1 MARATLSYTLP
12 EEESDFK
19 AALQGRDAKLCLWN
33 FAMYLRNR
41 VKHGEL
47 SPEVRQALQAA
58 REELQSMMNEHGV
71 SLDD

>member
-1 MARATLSYTLP
+1 MARATLSFRLP
-12 EEESDFK
+12 DEESEFT
-19 AALQGRDAKLCLWN
+19 AAVQGRDAKLCLWQ

>member
-1 MARATLSYTLP
+1 MARYTLSFRVP
-12 EEESDFK
+12 EEESEFR
-19 AALQGRDAKLCLWN
+19 AAVQGRDAKLCLWQI
-33 FAMYLRNR
+33 AMYLRNR

-47 SPEVRQALQAA
+47 SAEVCDALQAA

>member
-1 MARATLSYTLP
+1 MARYTLSFRLP
-12 EEESDFK
+12 DEESEFK
-19 AALQGRDAKLCLWN
+19 AAVQGRDAKLCLWQ

-58 REELQSMMNEHGV
+58 REELQSMMTEHGV